1 MPAVTSKGKQAAAE
15 WFDRASSP
23 SGSASI
29 HRAYE
34 AFVAAYDAAP
44 FPDFVFNQAV
54 ALDRLGNADAAIQA
68 YERYI
73 ALAPKAKDVAQVRKR
88 IALLRANPAA
98 PGPPR
103 AAAGVTPP

>member
-1 MPAVTSKGKQAAAE
+1 MPAVTAKGKQAAAE
-15 WFDRASSP
+15 WFDRAQLAYRL
-23 SGSASI
+23 GEF
-29 HRAYE
+29 HRANE
-34 AFVAAYDAAP
+34 GFVAAYDAAP